1 MRATDIPTRLQALA
15 DSVTGAGISAT
26 LDAAKVRLPGA
37 WISVDT
43 ITAPVMQRG
52 EVLSTAVVHLIAN
65 DHGTTRALATLTDML
80 DTLLATTTA
89 PSNIEITA
97 ITLPALGQ
105 SPLPALALT
114 YQL

>member
-1 MRATDIPTRLQALA
+1 MRATEIPTRLQALA
-15 DSVTGAGISAT
+15 TRVTEAGIPT
-26 LDAAKVRLPGA
+26 TVDAAKVKLPGA
-37 WISVDT
+37 WISLDT

-65 DHGTTRALATLTDML
+65 DHGTTRALDSLTTML
-80 DTLLATTTA
+80 DTLLATATA

-97 ITLPALGQ
+97 ITLPSIGQ